1 MATSLTSIMN
11 RPSSGAA
18 LENHTNKIQP
28 KIRANSQKILT
39 QENYTSLGELQGDGS
54 LSRLNECR
62 AEIIQVKQCDNN
74 CKAMHLDIN
83 QQTQLMADIRSE
95 VTRFRGEI
103 TTCKVS
109 SPLTRKQMADKF
121 FDNMELL
128 LNRKRG
134 DGNYILNPNNPK
146 EAPVVE
152 GGLKKIS
159 NIING
164 KVTSNY
170 TKTEA
175 NHDTIEVSS
184 SAFVRKSQM
193 HAGSE
198 FVMQA
203 LAMAN
208 EFKVN
213 GSKNNIAYDKCQ
225 SCEEEFFGQMSVKI
239 GLDKKLIE
247 ESQVINS
254 TQEARA
260 SEAASDLL
268 AVNLPKVTSEL
279 SDFINSLMASFAI
292 TTKMNQVQSQM
303 LDRGLAAAG

>member
-18 LENHTNKIQP
+18 LENHTKNIQP
-28 KIRANSQKILT
+28 KIRENSQKILT

-54 LSRLNECR
+54 LPRLNECR

-74 CKAMHLDIN
+74 CKAMNLDIN

-103 TTCKVS
+103 ATYDVS
-109 SPLTRKQMADKF
+109 SSLTKEQMADKF

-128 LNRKRG
+128 LNRKGG

-175 NHDTIEVSS
+175 NHDMIEVSS
-184 SAFVRKSQM
+184 STFVRKSQM

-208 EFKVN
+208 EFKIN

-225 SCEEEFFGQMSVKI
+225 SCEEEFYGQMSVKV

-247 ESQVINS
+247 DS
-254 TQEARA
+254 R
-260 SEAASDLL
+260 L
-268 AVNLPKVTSEL
+268 
-279 SDFINSLMASFAI
+279 
-292 TTKMNQVQSQM
+292 
-303 LDRGLAAAG
+303 